1 MIDPANTTVREV
13 LTPDGKGTLK
23 EIAYKDG
30 HPITAKVWFYD
41 TKGKVSAKQ
50 YKVEQLEEIKK

>member
-1 MIDPANTTVREV
+1 MINPSNTQVREV

-30 HPITAKVWFYD
+30 QPVTAKVWFYD
-41 TKGKVSAKQ
+41 AKGKLTAKQ